1 MVAFVQ
7 STGSSPGTA
16 TAPTLAYGSDNT
28 GTNLLVCCVTW
39 DTAGGRVISTVT
51 DSKGN
56 AWGVSKFQDDTTN
69 LQGGA
74 LYIAPNAA
82 AGPNTVTVTF
92 DGSAQFTG
100 LIIAEYSGI
109 ATTSPAD
116 GTPAGQTASGTTA
129 TDNVTSGNT
138 TTGLAGDLILGVV
151 VDTDGNSTI
160 TGGTGFTKR
169 GASQTSGLS
178 LEDLVQGSAGAI
190 AATWT
195 RSVSGR
201 YAAITAAFKAASGG
215 TQAPPP
221 SPFVMPSRAATHAS
235 VW

>member
-16 TAPTLAYGSDNT
+16 TAPTLAFGSDNT
-28 GTNLLVCCVTW
+28 AANLLLCLVTW
-39 DTAGGRVISTVT
+39 DTAGGRVISTVA
-51 DSKGN
+51 DSKTN
-56 AWGVSKFQDDTTN
+56 TWTLAKFQDDTTN
-69 LQGGA
+69 LQGCA
-74 LYIAPNAA
+74 LYYAPNAL

-92 DGSAQFTG
+92 NGSALFTG
-100 LIIAEYSGI
+100 LIVAEYSGI
-109 ATTSPAD
+109 ATSSPVD

-138 TTGLAGDLILGVV
+138 TTSLAGSLILGVV
-151 VDTDGNSTI
+151 VDTDGTATI
-160 TGGTGFTKR
+160 TGGTGLTKR

-201 YAAITAAFKAASGG
+201 YAAITAAFKAA
-215 TQAPPP
+215 TTAPLPRRLIVP
-221 SPFVMPSRAATHAS
+221 TVAVRRASTY
-235 VW
+235 

>member
-16 TAPTLAYGSDNT
+16 TAPTLAYTSDNT
-28 GTNLLVCCVTW
+28 GSNLLLCLVTW
-39 DTAGGRVISTVT
+39 DTAGGRVIDTVT
-51 DSKGN
+51 DSKSN
-56 AWGVSKFQDDTTN
+56 AWSLAKFQDDTTN
-69 LQGGA
+69 LQGCA
-74 LYIAPNAA
+74 LYYAPNAA

-92 DGSAQFTG
+92 NGSALFTG
-100 LIIAEYSGI
+100 LIVGEYSGI
-109 ATTSPAD
+109 ATSSPLD
-116 GTPAGQTASGTTA
+116 GTPAGQTTSGTTA

-138 TTGLAGDLILGVV
+138 TTGQSGSLIIGAMA
-151 VDTDGNSTI
+151 DTDGNATMSA
-160 TGGTGFTKR
+160 GTGFTKQ

-178 LEDLVQGSAGAI
+178 LEDMVQGSAGAI

-195 RSVSGR
+195 RSVAGR
-201 YAAITAAFKAASGG
+201 YAAITAAFKAAAGG

-221 SPFVMPSRAATHAS
+221 SPFVTPSRAATHSS